1 MTIIL
6 KCSCGHNFSAPDH
19 TAGKRVPCPTCR
31 SLVAVPFPDAEI
43 DSTTGSLISNTN
55 QTPVLKE
62 MDSTGFTSDNDSVNK
77 LQTGL
82 RLLSIGLLVIFLVGF
97 LLLPIEAF
105 LSLSESSSHRTLLG
119 QFEVDFTY
127 AGCGVMLIGL
137 WLTAT
142 GTDQGLTR
150 NLILGSALSMIV
162 LLISIS
168 GMGMRSRIPDH
179 SPSFDQVVNLSSGT
193 HQSTAWSWIGQA
205 SSLLAHLLFLAAL
218 WRMSDQNK
226 APRLTQA
233 VAIFAVISVL
243 MIIGIFMLEFSLND
257 LQPPSMSASADIYY
271 RYFIAIAAFVGFT
284 IGYLR
289 LVSAAQQ
296 LLIDPEIVSDRSS
309 LTTE

>member
-31 SLVAVPFPDAEI
+31 SLVEVPFPDAEI
-43 DSTTGSLISNTN
+43 DSTTASLISNTN

-62 MDSTGFTSDNDSVNK
+62 MDSTGFTSANDSVTK

-82 RLLSIGLLVIFLVGF
+82 GLLSIGLIVIFLVGF
-97 LLLPIEAF
+97 LLLPLEAL
-105 LSLSESSSHRTLLG
+105 LSLSESSSQRTLLG

-127 AGCGVMLIGL
+127 AGCVVMLIGL

-205 SSLLAHLLFLAAL
+205 SGLLFLAAL

-233 VAIFAVISVL
+233 VAIFAVISAL

-257 LQPPSMSASADIYY
+257 LQPPSMSASPDIYY